1 MQLRVRRTESGGGRG
16 GPLVRAKPG
25 QLPLS
30 FDVTPVSEDRGNGLE
45 NAAFCAPQ
53 AGTFVLGLGWLERS
67 SGVIRQVSFRHAL
80 PAQFAVPPSS
90 GVGTSCTRSSTS
102 SYSRRSALQQTACM
116 L

>member
-25 QLPLS
+25 QFPLS

-67 SGVIRQVSFRHAL
+67 SGVISPRVAGPVRGPAVVRGRHL
-80 PAQFAVPPSS
+80 LHSLVY
-90 GVGTSCTRSSTS
+90 VVVLKT
-102 SYSRRSALQQTACM
+102 
-116 L
+116 